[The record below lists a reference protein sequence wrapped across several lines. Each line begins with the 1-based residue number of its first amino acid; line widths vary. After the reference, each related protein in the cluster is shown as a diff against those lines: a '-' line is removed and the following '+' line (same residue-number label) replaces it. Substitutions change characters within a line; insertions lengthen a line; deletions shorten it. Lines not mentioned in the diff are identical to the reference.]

1 MAIRN
6 SFVKPARFII
16 FILLCTIFFS
26 IFFCGCF
33 PGKRE
38 EITRFNA
45 LKKLRPR
52 HYPLFMD
59 SLGFDGFEIA
69 IDYSLDYFKR
79 VPLERKFQY
88 GQDQYTAGH
97 MIISLETLKAY
108 LQTDPSTRQLN
119 TFLNARY
126 LLYESVGNEEEQVLF
141 TGYYEPTYDGSL
153 VPTEEYQYPIY
164 SKPDDL
170 LEIDLSAFSD
180 EYIGHKRLKAM
191 VDQETKTVIPYYSRK
206 QINRIKDF
214 YLRAKPIAWLKN
226 RVDRFF
232 LEIQGSGRLRL
243 MGNEQM
249 QVHYASSNGNAYRS
263 VGRYLIEKQE
273 ILKEDMSMQA
283 IREWLERHP
292 ERMDEVL
299 HHNDSFV
306 FFQEEEDGPIGSLG
320 VKVTPMRSIA
330 TDSGLFPKGALCFM
344 QTRLPNRENNL
355 PFENQLLEEWASAS
369 IFVMN
374 QDTGGAIKGPARA
387 DLFCGNGPYAEF
399 TAGHKNIYG
408 KLFFLVLAPELP

>member
-1 MAIRN
+1 MAIHK
-6 SFVKPARFII
+6 SFFQPARFIV
-16 FILLCTIFFS
+16 FIILCTIFFS
-26 IFFCGCF
+26 IFFYGCF

-45 LKKLRPR
+45 LKELKQ
-52 HYPLFMD
+52 YPLFMD
-59 SLGFDGFEIA
+59 SLGFDGLEAA
-69 IDYSLDYFKR
+69 IDYSLEYFKR

-108 LQTDPSTRQLN
+108 LKTDPPTRDLN
-119 TFLNARY
+119 DFLKAYYRI
-126 LLYESVGNEEEQVLF
+126 YESVGNEEEQVLF
-141 TGYYEPTYDGSL
+141 TGYYEPAYDGSL
-153 VPTEEYQYPIY
+153 VPTEEYRYPIY

-180 EYIGHKRLKAM
+180 EFTGHKRLKAM
-191 VDQETKTVIPYYSRK
+191 VDQETKTVIPYYSRR
-206 QINRIKDF
+206 QINRMKDF
-214 YLRAKPIAWLKN
+214 YLRARPIAWLKN

-249 QVHYASSNGNAYRS
+249 QVHYASSNGNAYSS
-263 VGRYLIEKQE
+263 VGRYLIEQQE
-273 ILKEDMSMQA
+273 ISKEEMSMQA
-283 IREWLERHP
+283 IREWLDRHP
-292 ERMDEVL
+292 DRMDEVL

-330 TDSGLFPKGALCFM
+330 TDSRLFPKGALCFI
-344 QTRLPNRENNL
+344 QTRLPDRESGYL
-355 PFENQLLEEWASAS
+355 EKQPLEEWNRAS

-387 DLFCGNGPYAEF
+387 DLFCGSGPYAEF

-408 KLFFLVLAPELP
+408 RLFFLVLDPEAP